1 MYILGITSWE
11 SGAALFEDERLLFAV
26 SEERLS
32 RNKFDSD
39 FPLRSIAWCLSQ
51 AGITP
56 DDIGR
61 VCYGF
66 SAGLP
71 DGKEGAGLIGAAL
84 DVCLQDTEAGQIV
97 KERLVNEIEFDAG
110 KREEFRHHCARLFPR
125 AEVYTCSHHEAHQA
139 SAFVPSPYAEALVV
153 SADGRGDFCSTLVSK
168 ADRTRGIVPLYRARS
183 WESLGYFYG
192 RITKLCGFTP
202 NRHEGKVTG
211 LAAHSDGIRAKPL
224 MEKMVRWTGE
234 GIETRLGSY
243 YRPFFSNYSPQLERE
258 AAQFS
263 RVELAGAAQRHL
275 EEIMCALVRKHLQ
288 ETGLRHVC
296 LAGGV
301 FANVKLNQRIGELQE
316 CDGVFIYPAMSD
328 GGISIGSVFAHQLA
342 GGKGVKRAFHS
353 LYLGPALDP
362 EQMRRL
368 LEAAGCGV
376 RRPADIEGEVC
387 ALLRD
392 KKIVGLVQGRA
403 EFGPRALGNRSILAA
418 ANDPAITEHIN
429 QRLKRDDF
437 MPFAPAIAQE
447 LAGRCLAQYSDT
459 FLSAR
464 HMTLSFNVTDAFAHN
479 SPAAVHVDRTV
490 RPQVVAR
497 EDNPFFH
504 GLLSRWHEEV
514 GGLCLLNT
522 SFNKHE
528 EPIVTT
534 EQDVAKAMEE
544 EAIDALVFPPY
555 VCLRESRS

>member
-1 MYILGITSWE
+1 MYILGLTSWE
-11 SGAALFEDERLLFAV
+11 SGAALFEDEHLLFAV

-32 RNKFDSD
+32 RTKFDSA

-51 AGITP
+51 AGIEHK
-56 DDIGR
+56 DISL

-71 DGKEGAGLIGAAL
+71 EGKEGASLIGAAL
-84 DVCLQDTEAGQIV
+84 DVCLKDPEAGQIV

-110 KREEFRHHCARLFPR
+110 KREEFRHHCARFFPQ
-125 AEVYTCSHHEAHQA
+125 AEIYTCTHHEAHQA
-139 SAFVPSPYAEALVV
+139 SAFVPSPFDEALVV

-168 ADRTRGIVPLYRARS
+168 ADRTQGIVPLYRAHS

-192 RITKLCGFTP
+192 RVTKLCGFTP

-211 LAAHSDGIRAKPL
+211 LAAHSDGVRAKPL

-234 GIETRLGSY
+234 GIETQLGSY
-243 YRPFFSNYSPQLERE
+243 YRPFFSNYSPQLEQE

-263 RVELAGAAQRHL
+263 REELAGAAQRHL
-275 EEIMCALVRKHLQ
+275 EEIMCALVGKHLR

-301 FANVKLNQRIGELQE
+301 FSNVKLNQRIGELNE
-316 CDGVFIYPAMSD
+316 CDDVFVYPAMSD
-328 GGISIGSVFAHQLA
+328 GGISAGSVFAYQIA
-342 GGKGVKRAFHS
+342 GGKAARKEFHS
-353 LYLGPALDP
+353 LHLGPALDP
-362 EQMRRL
+362 EQMRLL
-368 LEAAGCGV
+368 LEAHGYGV

-387 ALLRD
+387 ALLRG
-392 KKIVGLVQGRA
+392 KQIVGLVQGRA

-418 ANDPAITEHIN
+418 ANDPAITKHIN
-429 QRLKRDDF
+429 QRLNRDDF

-447 LAGRCLAQYSDT
+447 LAGRCLERYNEHVI
-459 FLSAR
+459 SAR
-464 HMTLSFNVTDAFAHN
+464 HMTVSFNVTGEFARN
-479 SPAAVHVDRTV
+479 SPAAVHIDQTV
-490 RPQVVAR
+490 RPQVVMR

-504 GLLSRWHEEV
+504 GLLSRWHDEN

-528 EPIVTT
+528 EPIVAT
-534 EQDVAKAMEE
+534 EQDVANAMEE
-544 EAIDALVFPPY
+544 GAIDVLVFPPY